1 MPIASKPATLSSSSS
16 SSSSSKPSKPSAT
29 TASTLPSPIV
39 ERASFSL
46 ADFVKPSDSGSR
58 DAKSSSPSEEGSVK
72 AASHD
77 SDDRLHKKAKHKKHK
92 HEKHGHKRRL
102 SDSDDD
108 DEIVPAKSMKTPGS
122 SSAATSGSI
131 SVKEKD
137 EKLVA
142 PSIDKEKSIAAA
154 SLSKPKATKDEHKSG
169 SSGEKKEKSA
179 DINLSTSV
187 NDNKRP
193 VTSTKPEITAGKD
206 DKVKSLD
213 KYEKS
218 SSKKPEKDIAESKV
232 KRDDNLLPNSL
243 KPPTSEAVR
252 SPSTT
257 PVKDK
262 ANSEALKKSSK
273 PSMPSS
279 SNAQV
284 KLDYTE
290 AKAEKQ
296 SKAAEEKSSSI
307 SLKIKPS
314 EVERERKKSD
324 SLTSMPAVTKPQ
336 MSSKSSVPDVKIS
349 SSSARS
355 LTLSDDDDDDDKVST
370 KSDGKREQRDKPA
383 KLDIGSEDA
392 ARFATMA
399 NVEQESDDGEK
410 KKKKKKKHKHKDEAR
425 ELDEQPRPKIKIVQL
440 EEPTNK
446 DQSRNTPKRVES
458 STPSHRD
465 VESSH
470 SAVAHLAAELNTN
483 DDSNAADDNK
493 MVWLPG
499 NQLPSGNSGNLMQN
513 IRGVLDSLSD
523 DVLNRPTATTSAAL
537 ERTWGDALISST
549 LEQRSSELWNDASR
563 LSRGRLPSSSSN
575 GRNGLSDEESGT
587 VPLSRQLDLPPWSS
601 AGLQG
606 PPSASLRQ
614 DPFSPPPL
622 ALNGMFLSHSLG
634 SDADDSD
641 DFDGLAPNGER
652 FSALVELQRAIMM
665 TNDRSLLLKVIDL
678 IKRTGL
684 YSVSNGH
691 MFDFDLCK
699 LDVNT
704 VNVLRNFIRSA

>member
-1 MPIASKPATLSSSSS
+1 
-16 SSSSSKPSKPSAT
+16 
-29 TASTLPSPIV
+29 V

-108 DEIVPAKSMKTPGS
+108 EIVPAKSMKTPGS
-122 SSAATSGSI
+122 SSAITSGSI

-142 PSIDKEKSIAAA
+142 SSIDKEKTTASA
-154 SLSKPKATKDEHKSG
+154 SLSKPKAVKEEHKSG
-169 SSGEKKEKSA
+169 SSSEKKEKSA

-187 NDNKRP
+187 NDSKRLVP
-193 VTSTKPEITAGKD
+193 STKPEVAAGKD

-232 KRDDNLLPNSL
+232 RRDDNSLPNSL

-262 ANSEALKKSSK
+262 ANSDASKKSSK
-273 PSMPSS
+273 PTMPSS
-279 SNAQV
+279 SNVQV

-307 SLKIKPS
+307 SLKIKSP

-324 SLTSMPAVTKPQ
+324 SLTSVPAVTKPQ

-349 SSSARS
+349 SSSARP
-355 LTLSDDDDDDDKVST
+355 LTLSDDDDEDDKVST
-370 KSDGKREQRDKPA
+370 KSDGKCEQRDKPA
-383 KLDIGSEDA
+383 KLDISLENA
-392 ARFATMA
+392 ARFATME
-399 NVEQESDDGEK
+399 NKEQESDDGEK

-440 EEPTNK
+440 EEPVNK
-446 DQSRNTPKRVES
+446 DQSRNTPKRAES
-458 STPSHRD
+458 STPGHRD
-465 VESSH
+465 VESLH
-470 SAVAHLAAELNTN
+470 STVAHLAAELNRN

-493 MVWLPG
+493 MMWLPG
-499 NQLPSGNSGNLMQN
+499 NQLPSSNSGNLMQN
-513 IRGVLDSLSD
+513 IRGVLDSFSD
-523 DVLNRPTATTSAAL
+523 DVLNRPTTTSAAL

-563 LSRGRLPSSSSN
+563 LSRGRLPSSGSN
-575 GRNGLSDEESGT
+575 DRNGLSDEEGGT